1 MKTWKLEFKSLGVGE
16 LPMKHDGHW
25 TIFTTD
31 FGAKLDTR
39 IAFFSPFE

>member
-1 MKTWKLEFKSLGVGE
+1 MEIGIQKPWRWE
-16 LPMKHDGHW
+16 LLMKHDGHW